1 MSWPRRHE
9 LIDLDLDA
17 YADES
22 DADALREAP
31 QVARRSERRL
41 EAMAVS
47 VLDAAE
53 RAGVPLEELLP
64 KLDR

>member
-9 LIDLDLDA
+9 LFDLDLDA
-17 YADES
+17 YPDDEDTS
-22 DADALREAP
+22 ARGEVQP
-31 QVARRSERRL
+31 VERQVESTIEQKR
-41 EAMAVS
+41 VS
-47 VLDAAE
+47 VLEAAE

>member
-17 YADES
+17 YAD
-22 DADALREAP
+22 DAQPAEH
-31 QVARRSERRL
+31 QVECAIEQKR
-41 EAMAVS
+41 VS
-47 VLDAAE
+47 VLEAAE

-64 KLDR
+64 KLGD

>member
-9 LIDLDLDA
+9 LIDLDLDQ
-17 YADES
+17 YAEEEDIS
-22 DADALREAP
+22 KPADPRSTENP
-31 QVARRSERRL
+31 VKPVVERRS
-41 EAMAVS
+41 S

-64 KLDR
+64 KLDP

>member
-9 LIDLDLDA
+9 LFDIDFDA
-17 YADES
+17 YPDDEGIS
-22 DADALREAP
+22 APGDVQPVEP
-31 QVARRSERRL
+31 QVARASEKQR
-41 EAMAVS
+41 VS
-47 VLDAAE
+47 VLEAAE